1 MDLSLSEE
9 LHLFSQE
16 LQRFLSPVVL
26 QDISRQVG
34 FVKRS
39 SKYQANEL
47 IALCVW
53 LSQEIASTSLT
64 QLCSRLEASTGV
76 LIMSPEG
83 LNQRFNPAAVAFLR
97 EVFTSLLTQKLC
109 SNQSFSA
116 HMMSIF
122 NRIRI
127 LDATMFQLPDTFATD
142 YQGSGGS
149 SNTAGVKIQLEY
161 DLLSGQFLNVQLG
174 PGKNNDKTYGTI
186 CLETIEKGDLCL
198 RDLGYFDLSDLKAIH
213 DKKAYYISRL
223 KLNTRIYIKNPEPK
237 YFNNGTLKK
246 QTEYIQLDM
255 TQMMSGLP
263 PGETMEIPEAYIG
276 QNQKLPARVI
286 IHRLTD
292 DQTKTR
298 LKNQAIREKKKGII
312 MKDKSK
318 RLMSMNVYITNTS
331 PEEVPTNYV
340 HSLYSLRWQI
350 EILFK
355 TWKSFFEIDE
365 CKDIKKERLECHL
378 YGQLIGILI
387 CSSTMFQMRQFLL
400 EKQKQELSEYKA
412 IYMIKDYF
420 PLLFQA
426 IAVDTDKLSAILHR
440 LYQSLKK
447 NGRKCHRYK
456 KMTVFD
462 ILGVVYETTV
472 NKRQVA

>member
-16 LQRFLSPVVL
+16 LQRFLSPIVL
-26 QDISRQVG
+26 QDLAKQVD
-34 FVKRS
+34 FVQRS

-53 LSQEIASTSLT
+53 LSQEVASTLLT

-76 LIMSPEG
+76 LMSPEG

-109 SNQSFSA
+109 LNQSLSA
-116 HMMSIF
+116 HMTSTF

-127 LDATMFQLPDTFATD
+127 LDATVFQLPDHFAMD
-142 YQGSGGS
+142 YRGSGGS

-174 PGKNNDKTYGTI
+174 PEKNNDKTYGII
-186 CLETIEKGDLCL
+186 CLETVETDDLCL
-198 RDLGYFDLSDLKAIH
+198 RDLGYFDLSDLQSIH
-213 DKKAYYISRL
+213 DKEAYYISRL
-223 KLNTRIYIKNPEPK
+223 KLNTRIYIKNPEPE
-237 YFNNGTLKK
+237 YFKNGTLKK

-255 TQMMSGLP
+255 TQMMSDLVP
-263 PGETMEIPEAYIG
+263 DEALEIPEAYIG
-276 QNQKLPARVI
+276 QNQKLPTRVM

-292 DQTKTR
+292 DQTQTR

-318 RLMSMNVYITNTS
+318 CLMGMNVYITNTS
-331 PEEVPTNYV
+331 PEKVPTEYV
-340 HSLYSLRWQI
+340 HPLRWQI

-365 CKDIKKERLECHL
+365 CKTIQKERLECHL
-378 YGQLIGILI
+378 CGQLIGILL
-387 CSSTMFQMRQFLL
+387 CSSTMFPMRQLLL
-400 EKQKQELSEYKA
+400 EKKKQELSEYKA

-426 IAVDTDKLSAILHR
+426 IAVGTEELLNILHR
-440 LYQSLKK
+440 LYQLLKK
-447 NGRKCHRYK
+447 KGRKCHRYK

-462 ILGVVYETTV
+462 ILGVVYEKMV
-472 NKRQVA
+472 KHRQAA

>member
-1 MDLSLSEE
+1 MNSIISNE
-9 LHLFSQE
+9 LNLFAQE
-16 LQRFLSPVVL
+16 LQSLLSSVVL
-26 QDISRQVG
+26 QDIAKRVG
-34 FVKRS
+34 FVRRS

-47 IALCVW
+47 LALCVW
-53 LSQEIASTSLT
+53 LSQEIASTSLV
-64 QLCSRLEASTGV
+64 QLCSRLETSTGV
-76 LIMSPEG
+76 LMSPEG

-109 SNQSFSA
+109 SNQSLPAYMIST
-116 HMMSIF
+116 F

-127 LDATMFQLPDTFATD
+127 LDATVFQLPNFATD

-161 DLLSGQFLNVQLG
+161 NLLSGQFLNVQLG
-174 PGKNNDKTYGTI
+174 PGKNNDKTYGTL
-186 CLETIEKGDLCL
+186 CLENVEAGDLCL
-198 RDLGYFDLSDLKAIH
+198 RDLGYFDLGDLQAIH
-213 DKKAYYISRL
+213 DKEAYYISRL
-223 KLNTRIYIKNPEPK
+223 KLNTRIYIKNPEPE
-237 YFNNGTLKK
+237 YFKNGTLKK
-246 QTEYIQLDM
+246 QTVYIQLDM
-255 TQMMSGLP
+255 TQMMSDLT

-298 LKNQAIREKKKGII
+298 LTNQAIREKKKGIV
-312 MKDKSK
+312 MKDNSK
-318 RLMSMNVYITNTS
+318 RLMGMNVYITNTS
-331 PEEVPTNYV
+331 LEEIPTNYV

-365 CKDIKKERLECHL
+365 CKNIKRERLECHL
-378 YGQLIGILI
+378 YGQLIGILL
-387 CSSTMFQMRQFLL
+387 CSSTMFQMRQLLL
-400 EKQKQELSEYKA
+400 EKKKQELSEYKA

-426 IAVDTDKLSAILHR
+426 IAVGTKELLNILHR
-440 LYQSLKK
+440 LYQLLKK

-472 NKRQVA
+472 KHRQAA

>member
-16 LQRFLSPVVL
+16 LQCILSPVVL
-26 QDISRQVG
+26 QDIARQVG
-34 FVKRS
+34 FVQRS

-76 LIMSPEG
+76 LMSPEG

-109 SNQSFSA
+109 SNQSLSA

-127 LDATMFQLPDTFATD
+127 LDATVFQLPDTFAID

-149 SNTAGVKIQLEY
+149 SNTAGGKIQLEY
-161 DLLSGQFLNVQLG
+161 DLLSGQILNVQLG

-186 CLETIEKGDLCL
+186 CLETVEKGDLCL
-198 RDLGYFDLSDLKAIH
+198 RDLGYFDLSDLQAIH

-223 KLNTRIYIKNPEPK
+223 KLNTRIYIKNPEPE

-246 QTEYIQLDM
+246 QTEYIQIDM
-255 TQMMSGLP
+255 TQMMASLS

-276 QNQKLPARVI
+276 QNQKLPARVM

-292 DQTKTR
+292 DQTQTR
-298 LKNQAIREKKKGII
+298 LKNQAIREKKRG
-312 MKDKSK
+312 
-318 RLMSMNVYITNTS
+318 
-331 PEEVPTNYV
+331 
-340 HSLYSLRWQI
+340 
-350 EILFK
+350 
-355 TWKSFFEIDE
+355 
-365 CKDIKKERLECHL
+365 
-378 YGQLIGILI
+378 
-387 CSSTMFQMRQFLL
+387 
-400 EKQKQELSEYKA
+400 LS
-412 IYMIKDYF
+412 
-420 PLLFQA
+420 
-426 IAVDTDKLSAILHR
+426 
-440 LYQSLKK
+440 
-447 NGRKCHRYK
+447 
-456 KMTVFD
+456 
-462 ILGVVYETTV
+462 
-472 NKRQVA
+472 

>member
-1 MDLSLSEE
+1 MNPIVSSE
-9 LHLFSQE
+9 LTLFAKE
-16 LQRFLSPVVL
+16 LQRFLSPLVL
-26 QDISRQVG
+26 QETAKQMG
-34 FVKRS
+34 FVQRS
-39 SKYQANEL
+39 SKYQAAEL

-53 LSQEIASTSLT
+53 LSQEVASTSLT

-76 LIMSPEG
+76 LMSPEG
-83 LNQRFNPAAVAFLR
+83 LNQRFNPAAVTFLR

-109 SNQSFSA
+109 LNQSLSSDMISTFK
-116 HMMSIF
+116 
-122 NRIRI
+122 RIRI
-127 LDATMFQLPDTFATD
+127 LDATVFQLPDSFATN

-186 CLETIEKGDLCL
+186 CLETVEKGDLCL
-198 RDLGYFDLSDLKAIH
+198 SDLGYFDLGDLQAIH
-213 DKKAYYISRL
+213 DKDAYYISRL
-223 KLNTRIYIKNPEPK
+223 KLNTRIYIKNPEPEF
-237 YFNNGTLKK
+237 FNNGTIKK
-246 QTEYIQLDM
+246 QTEYIKLDM
-255 TQMMSGLP
+255 AQIMSGLT

-276 QNQKLPARVI
+276 QNQKLPVRVI

-292 DQTKTR
+292 DQTQTR
-298 LKNQAIREKKKGII
+298 LINQAIREKKKGIV
-312 MKDKSK
+312 MKEKSK
-318 RLMSMNVYITNTS
+318 HLMGMNVYITNSS
-331 PEEVPTNYV
+331 PEEVPTDYV

-365 CKDIKKERLECHL
+365 CKTIKKERLECHL
-378 YGQLIGILI
+378 YGQLIGILL
-387 CSSTMFQMRQFLL
+387 CSSTMFQMRQLLL
-400 EKQKQELSEYKA
+400 EKKNQELSEYKA

-426 IAVDTDKLSAILHR
+426 IAIGSEQLLKILHR
-440 LYQSLKK
+440 LFQLLKK

-462 ILGVVYETTV
+462 ILGVVYQTTV
-472 NKRQVA
+472 KDRQAA